1 MPEWRQ
7 NSTINGWPRN
17 GTAPTKDFY
26 PLSRTIY
33 APQGIPESQVNP
45 ASTSGW
51 GGYKA
56 EPTPVYPNASFGRH
70 DGLHGELMAVSQSDF
85 YNSDPC
91 PWPAAGTWEQP
102 GGPIAASKIPRL
114 QPSTSAHPGLASATG
129 AGPTMLFV
137 APPVFTVQSQPIY
150 AVGL

>member
-1 MPEWRQ
+1 MSMYLQ
-7 NSTINGWPRN
+7 NSGQVWPRN
-17 GTAPTKDFY
+17 GTAPVKDFY
-26 PLSRTIY
+26 PLSVTEQG
-33 APQGIPESQVNP
+33 PQKLVEGTESAGSTLPSGGFRAIPAFVD
-45 ASTSGW
+45 
-51 GGYKA
+51 
-56 EPTPVYPNASFGRH
+56 VIVSFGRH
-70 DGLHGELMAVSQSDF
+70 DGLDGRLMEVSQADT

-114 QPSTSAHPGLASATG
+114 QPTTSAHPGLASATG
-129 AGPTMLFV
+129 AGPAMLFV